1 MNKSPTQR
9 IKFLWSKL
17 FVIHQ
22 VLKTLFSVLF
32 FSCFFFRRR
41 SHIEILVDGRLL
53 DKWFVHWTVYL
64 DLFTHIFRCK
74 IFFVTLSDYS
84 FLSESQMTHSCTFV
98 NSWDCFLFL
107 LFLVSPF
114 SFPRHKAFYNIMI
127 PMHTISSSPPLYY
140 SFYALMVVG

>member
-9 IKFLWSKL
+9 NKISLVKTFCYISST
-17 FVIHQ
+17 
-22 VLKTLFSVLF
+22 KTLFCVLIFLLF
-32 FSCFFFRRR
+32 FFKRR

-74 IFFVTLSDYS
+74 ISFVILSAYS